1 MNPMSKIGEEPSRPS
16 LDNVFYRPPSAAP
29 AASAA
34 PRWLEWSGSGRILVV
49 DDEEAVRV
57 VVSRV
62 VARLGFTAEL
72 ASDGDEATSLYSN
85 DPTRFVLALV
95 DVRLPGVNGIDIARE
110 FRQLRPELPV
120 ILMSGYNRHET
131 TSPHPVRNPM
141 GFLQKPFT
149 LETLALAM
157 RTALEP
163 QLRRESR

>member
-1 MNPMSKIGEEPSRPS
+1 MNPMSKIGAEPSRPS
-16 LDNVFYRPPSAAP
+16 LDNVFYRPSSAPTAN
-29 AASAA
+29 AA

-49 DDEEAVRV
+49 DDEEAVRI

-62 VARLGFTAEL
+62 VAKLGFTAEL
-72 ASDGDEATSLYSN
+72 ASDGDEAISLYSN

-110 FRQLRPELPV
+110 FRLLRPELPV
-120 ILMSGYNRHET
+120 ILMSGYTRHET
-131 TSPHPVRNPM
+131 TSPHPVSNPL

-149 LETLALAM
+149 LETLATAM